1 MGSLAPHK
9 FVKLTEV
16 NPDFAELPNSDI
28 SEDPFNYMLE
38 VYMDDCIVLSVS
50 RSRDQL
56 HHVANAIMTGIHDVF
71 SLVKYDTLGGVID
84 QIGHFLLRLIRAFS
98 EAPECAKIFQEN
110 GISRMVFG
118 DYIVNREKNGIPV
131 MSCHIIQACP

>member
-71 SLVKYDTLGGVID
+71 SPVKYDKEDAVSLKKIIKREGAWAIIKNVLG
-84 QIGHFLLRLIRAFS
+84 F
-98 EAPECAKIFQEN
+98 
-110 GISRMVFG
+110 
-118 DYIVNREKNGIPV
+118 
-131 MSCHIIQACP
+131 